1 MRRFS
6 IGLLAVLA
14 LDFASSP
21 TPRPTS
27 IPVPDFGR
35 LERELRLKPIQKAQ
49 FDIAVEA
56 SQRAL
61 MSVAL
66 AGLQVKERLSREMSK
81 SQPDLNILY
90 RIHEDVM
97 FLAAPNFRDA
107 KDEWERLYRLLDRR
121 QIDAAKRFLH
131 EQLGAYFFGMI

>member
-14 LDFASSP
+14 LLCQFA
-21 TPRPTS
+21 TAATNT

-35 LERELRLKPIQKAQ
+35 LESQLRLKPVQKAQ
-49 FDIAVEA
+49 YDIAVEA

-66 AGLQVKERLSREMSK
+66 AGLQVKERLSQEMAK
-81 SQPDLNILY
+81 PQPDLNILY

-97 FLAAPNFRDA
+97 FIAAPNFRDA
-107 KDEWERLYRLLDRR
+107 KDEWERLYRLLDKR
-121 QIDAAKRFLH
+121 QVDAAKRFLH
-131 EQLGAYFFGMI
+131 EQLGAYFLGMI

>member
-14 LDFASSP
+14 LLCQFA
-21 TPRPTS
+21 TAATNT

-35 LERELRLKPIQKAQ
+35 LESQLRLKPVQKAQ
-49 FDIAVEA
+49 YDIAVEA

-66 AGLQVKERLSREMSK
+66 AGLQVKERLSQEMAK
-81 SQPDLNILY
+81 PQPDLNILY

-97 FLAAPNFRDA
+97 FIAAPNFRDA
-107 KDEWERLYRLLDRR
+107 KGEWERLYRLLDKR
-121 QIDAAKRFLH
+121 QVDAAKRFLH
-131 EQLGAYFFGMI
+131 EQLGAYFLGMI

>member
-14 LDFASSP
+14 LLCQFA
-21 TPRPTS
+21 TAATNT

-35 LERELRLKPIQKAQ
+35 LESQLRLKPVQKAQ
-49 FDIAVEA
+49 YDIAVEA

-66 AGLQVKERLSREMSK
+66 AGLQVKERLSQEMAK
-81 SQPDLNILY
+81 PQPDLNILY

-97 FLAAPNFRDA
+97 FIAAPNFRDA
-107 KDEWERLYRLLDRR
+107 KEEWERLYRLLDKR
-121 QIDAAKRFLH
+121 QVDAAKRFLH
-131 EQLGAYFFGMI
+131 EQLGAYFLGMI

>member
-1 MRRFS
+1 MRRFAF
-6 IGLLAVLA
+6 GLLAVLA
-14 LDFASSP
+14 LLCQFASAA
-21 TPRPTS
+21 TNS

-66 AGLQVKERLSREMSK
+66 AGLQVKEKLSQEMAK
-81 SQPDLNILY
+81 PRPDLNILY
-90 RIHEDVM
+90 SIHEDVM
-97 FLAAPNFRDA
+97 FIAAPNFRDA
-107 KDEWERLYRLLDRR
+107 KVEWERLYRMLDRR
-121 QIDAAKRFLH
+121 QVDAAKRFLH

>member
-1 MRRFS
+1 MRRLA

-14 LDFASSP
+14 LLCQAASAQDY
-21 TPRPTS
+21 S

-35 LERELRLKPIQKAQ
+35 LERDLRLKPIQKAQ

-61 MSVAL
+61 MSAAL
-66 AGLQVKERLSREMSK
+66 AGLQVKERVSRELSK
-81 SQPDLNILY
+81 PQPDLNILY

-97 FLAAPNFRDA
+97 FIAAPSFRDA

-121 QIDAAKRFLH
+121 QLEAARRFLH
-131 EQLGAYFFGMI
+131 QELGAFLFGMI

>member
-1 MRRFS
+1 MRRLS

-14 LDFASSP
+14 LLCQFA
-21 TPRPTS
+21 TAATNT

-35 LERELRLKPIQKAQ
+35 LESQLRLKPVQKAQ
-49 FDIAVEA
+49 YDIAVEA

-66 AGLQVKERLSREMSK
+66 AGLQVKERLSQEMAK
-81 SQPDLNILY
+81 PQPDLNILY

-97 FLAAPNFRDA
+97 FIAAPNFRDA
-107 KDEWERLYRLLDRR
+107 KEEWERLYRLLDKR
-121 QIDAAKRFLH
+121 QVDAAKRFLH
-131 EQLGAYFFGMI
+131 EQLGAYFLGMI